1 MEPYKHHKVVHL
13 CEKSLKRIQ
22 LKKNRIVQKL
32 AYVLHNFIP
41 GTFFSNRGGGVL
53 KYRNH
58 NKSSGG
64 GWQFMSLLR
73 TVNILIVWL

>member
-22 LKKNRIVQKL
+22 FKKKIVQKL

-41 GTFFSNRGGGVL
+41 GTFFSNRGGG
-53 KYRNH
+53 
-58 NKSSGG
+58 GP
-64 GWQFMSLLR
+64 
-73 TVNILIVWL
+73 